1 VLETRQ
7 KEPEA
12 ERRRRLSKY
21 WQKLRDDYE
30 LRLMLKATGSGIA
43 DRGMEATFKTAK
55 K

>member
-1 VLETRQ
+1 LKRGKGARSGKTQ
-7 KEPEA
+7 KTVE
-12 ERRRRLSKY
+12 Y

-43 DRGMEATFKTAK
+43 DRGMEATFKTEK